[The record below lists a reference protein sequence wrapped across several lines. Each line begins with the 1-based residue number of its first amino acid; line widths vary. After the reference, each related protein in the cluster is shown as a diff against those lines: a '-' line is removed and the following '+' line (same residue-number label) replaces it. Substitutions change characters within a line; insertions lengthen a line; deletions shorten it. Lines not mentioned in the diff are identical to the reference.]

1 MTRADIVN
9 EIHKKVGFSKRE
21 INAIVGSVFDII
33 KETLQREDKIVISGF
48 GNFIIRNKKPR
59 QGRNPQTGED
69 LEISA
74 RRILTFK
81 PSLIIRAN
89 FKTSQKTTAQT
100 KDESKKQIKFTRL
113 SLKGQIPKQEG

>member
-21 INAIVGSVFDII
+21 IKTIVDSIFDII
-33 KETLQREDKIVISGF
+33 KQTLQREDKIVISWF

-113 SLKGQIPKQEG
+113 SLKGQIPKQDG